1 MRREIF
7 DLEKDDEMEQEEFYE
22 NEANDISQL
31 DEEYMDGNF
40 YAEDADDFDM

>member
-1 MRREIF
+1 MMKWNKKNF
-7 DLEKDDEMEQEEFYE
+7 MNVK
-22 NEANDISQL
+22 ANDISQL